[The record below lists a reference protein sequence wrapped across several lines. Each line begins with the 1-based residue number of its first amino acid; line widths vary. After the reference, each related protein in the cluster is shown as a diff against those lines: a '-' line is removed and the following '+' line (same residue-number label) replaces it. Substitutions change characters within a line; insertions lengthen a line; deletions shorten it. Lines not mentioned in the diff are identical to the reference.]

1 MQGKGA
7 PDVRAPRAQP
17 AFAGAP
23 PESNPLH
30 ARAED
35 RIVLFDRLPMK
46 AIDLPLQDGGA
57 RKLAT
62 FAGSPVLITLWSTAD
77 ATSLELLRALGA
89 EKKELERAG
98 VPSITLAREDAG
110 AAKAAGALLAE
121 SGITSLTGIAD
132 ARFTLALEVIL
143 VEVLGP
149 YEKLAMPLVLLVD
162 SSGQL
167 VAVYSGE
174 RDLARIAAD
183 VDTLR
188 KTDPQGRFT
197 ETLLGGHWARFL
209 SRDLEGTAQI
219 FSALGREDL
228 ARFYRDEAAARST
241 H

>member
-1 MQGKGA
+1 
-7 PDVRAPRAQP
+7 
-17 AFAGAP
+17 
-23 PESNPLH
+23 
-30 ARAED
+30 
-35 RIVLFDRLPMK
+35 
-46 AIDLPLQDGGA
+46 
-57 RKLAT
+57 
-62 FAGSPVLITLWSTAD
+62 
-77 ATSLELLRALGA
+77 
-89 EKKELERAG
+89 
-98 VPSITLAREDAG
+98 
-110 AAKAAGALLAE
+110 
-121 SGITSLTGIAD
+121 
-132 ARFTLALEVIL
+132 
-143 VEVLGP
+143 
-149 YEKLAMPLVLLVD
+149 MPLVLLVD